1 VVAQLIEIR
10 EPGRP
15 ARRVTVADS
24 VEVGRDCAGIILSDP
39 EVSRRHLTLHYV
51 DGAIS
56 VLDLGSSNGT
66 SVNGVPAVTE
76 TALQAG
82 DVIELGDSH
91 IMVLNPP
98 DRQDPVEVATQ
109 PMVVGPDAGEPRAT
123 DSSVRAAPAMAQARP
138 ALDELASRN
147 TEAAVIRYRPGT
159 AGEKV
164 ASSYGSAVRRARR
177 RLAGFGS
184 EPWGVRPQICLVDPF
199 PSPDDP
205 NELLVA
211 GTVVDAARGEI
222 WMVVTAEAPPE
233 SPERALALFFGAE
246 LPASGEVAE
255 LVEGYGLHLAE
266 LPTPDPYLAGQVLPP
281 LARAEGQL
289 RALMAV
295 SFVRHLLARG
305 GEPELRRLLA
315 TAQPGTVDAVAE
327 QIYGLKLAVLEQ
339 RWRDSLAAPEA
350 QTGSAPFRRLV
361 GQYLR
366 RSRWRLIQLTFCMVA
381 GLALVVLF
389 PFALRRLVDRV
400 LPAGDLAGALAIVA
414 VLAGVFV
421 VVVLSQVRAAQLWA
435 RLSSSLA
442 QQLRSDMFH
451 RLQTL
456 PPGWYAARQRRSE
469 VLSSL
474 LADVNMVASGL
485 QTVRE
490 GATQALLLIATTAV
504 LLILNL
510 PLALA
515 VLLGAGLL
523 SLVVRSLDRR
533 AARHARDMQEQMTGL
548 LSVAAESYA
557 AHAVVQSF
565 GLEADQRSR
574 FRRALDHLA
583 GRQYAAQ
590 FSGSLPAATFD
601 ATATGLR
608 LVVLAVGAWLV
619 SAGQLTVGGLVAV
632 VILTGQALR
641 PVNTLT
647 GIGRRLQPT
656 AGAVTRISDILTA
669 EGDVVDDP
677 AAVSL
682 PRLRRDI
689 RLSGVS
695 LPEGPG
701 CPPLADVDAVIPA
714 GSRVAFVGPAGAGT
728 SVLHL
733 LLRFADPAA
742 GTVVFDGLDLRQ
754 VALASLRSQLGVLF
768 RDALLFD
775 ATIAENIAVGSPRA
789 GRSAIEA
796 AARAA
801 QAHQFIVTM
810 PQGYDTRV
818 GASDVQLSQGQR
830 QRIALARAL
839 LRDPSVLLLDE
850 VTADLDVRTD
860 RLLAETLERIGRNR
874 TVIAAT
880 RRLTSVV
887 GFDRIYV
894 LDGGRIV
901 DEGRH
906 EELLARGGG
915 YAEWWAE
922 QTHTDAAGPTAFDLP
937 AALAR
942 VPLFAGLDRPGLD
955 RVAGALHEQ
964 WIERDETLSDD
975 GGRLVL
981 IKRGRGVVL
990 VRDPAEGLSR
1000 VAELG
1005 PGEAFGLGAVMGQR
1019 TGYVLRAQRRL
1030 QLLVLRPEAL
1040 AALALELPSVGAALD
1055 TAPSPAVPAGGDR
1068 LSQVALPARLSG
1080 DHLVR

>member
-1 VVAQLIEIR
+1 MVAQLIEIR

-15 ARRVTVADS
+15 ARRVTVTDS
-24 VEVGRDCAGIILSDP
+24 VEVGRDCDGIILSDP
-39 EVSRRHLTLHYV
+39 EVSRRHLRLQYL

-66 SVNGVPAVTE
+66 TINGAPAVTE
-76 TALQAG
+76 TALHAG
-82 DVIELGDSH
+82 DVIDLGDSR
-91 IMVLNPP
+91 ILVLHPP
-98 DRQDPVEVATQ
+98 DRQDPAEVATQ
-109 PMVVGPDAGEPRAT
+109 PMVVLPDRGAPGA
-123 DSSVRAAPAMAQARP
+123 DGSSVPAVPAAARARP

-164 ASSYGSAVRRARR
+164 ASSYAAAVRRARR

-199 PSPDDP
+199 PDPDDP

-246 LPASGEVAE
+246 LPASADVAE

-266 LPTPDPYLAGQVLPP
+266 LPTPDPYLTGQVLPP
-281 LARAEGQL
+281 LAQAEGQL

-350 QTGSAPFRRLV
+350 RSGNAPFRRMI
-361 GQYLR
+361 GGYLR
-366 RSRWRLIQLTFCMVA
+366 RSRWRLIQLAFCMVA
-381 GLALVVLF
+381 GLALAVLF
-389 PFALRRLVDRV
+389 PFALRRLVDGV
-400 LPAGDLAGALAIVA
+400 LPAGDLAGALTIVA
-414 VLAGVFV
+414 VLTGAFLV
-421 VVVLSQVRAAQLWA
+421 VVVGQVRAAQLWA
-435 RLSSSLA
+435 RLSSSLG
-442 QQLRSDMFH
+442 QQIRSDMFN

-456 PPGWYAARQRRSE
+456 PPGWYTAHRRRSQ

-474 LADVNMVASGL
+474 LADVDMVASGL

-490 GATQALLLIATTAV
+490 GASQALSVIATTAV
-504 LLILNL
+504 LLVLNV
-510 PLALA
+510 PLALV
-515 VLLGAGLL
+515 VLLGSGLL
-523 SLVVRSLDRR
+523 TLVARGLDRR

-548 LSVAAESYA
+548 LSVAAESFA

-583 GRQYAAQ
+583 GRQYATQ
-590 FSGSLPAATFD
+590 LSGSLPAVTFD
-601 ATATGLR
+601 VTATGLR

-632 VILTGQALR
+632 VILTGRALR
-641 PVNTLT
+641 PVSTLT
-647 GIGRRLQPT
+647 GIGRRLEPT
-656 AGAVTRISDILTA
+656 AGAVARIDDILTA
-669 EGDVVDDP
+669 EVGVVDEP
-677 AAVSL
+677 AADSL

-689 RLSGVS
+689 RLCGVS
-695 LPEGPG
+695 LPDGSG
-701 CPPLADVDAVIPA
+701 SAPLADVDAVIPA
-714 GSRVAFVGPAGAGT
+714 GSRVAFVGPEGAGT

-733 LLRFADPAA
+733 LLRFCDPVSGAV
-742 GTVVFDGLDLRQ
+742 TFDGRDLRQ
-754 VALASLRSQLGVLF
+754 VRLASLRSQLGVLF

-775 ATIAENIAVGSPRA
+775 ATIGENIAVGSPRA
-789 GRSAIEA
+789 GRPAIEA

-801 QAHQFIVTM
+801 RAHQFIVTM

-818 GASDVQLSQGQR
+818 GTNDVQLSLGQR

-860 RLLAETLERIGRNR
+860 RLLAQTLDRIGRQR

-887 GFDRIYV
+887 GFDRIFV
-894 LDGGRIV
+894 LDGGTIV
-901 DEGRH
+901 DQGRH
-906 EELLARGGG
+906 DELLARGGV
-915 YAEWWAE
+915 YADWWAE

-937 AALAR
+937 AALAD
-942 VPLFAGLDRPGLD
+942 VPLFAHLDRPGLD
-955 RVAGALHEQ
+955 RVAQALYEQ
-964 WIERDETLSDD
+964 WIERDETISDD
-975 GGRLVL
+975 DGRLVL

-990 VRDPAEGLSR
+990 VRDAAEGLSR

-1019 TGYVLRAQRRL
+1019 TGHVLQAQRRL
-1030 QLLVLRPEAL
+1030 QLLVLMPQAL
-1040 AALALELPSVGAALD
+1040 AALALDLPSVGAALD
-1055 TAPSPAVPAGGDR
+1055 TASSPAAPAGGDR
-1068 LSQVALPARLSG
+1068 LSQVALPAQLPG
-1080 DHLVR
+1080 DHLVP